1 MGKARMSDAAVK
13 AKTGRDW
20 QQWFSI
26 LDRAGATKMS
36 HKEMAGYLY
45 SKQGVSGWWSQMVA
59 VTYEQERGLREKH
72 ERPDGYSV
80 SASKT
85 FDVSLSILYKYWS
98 DEKLRSKWLK
108 DEFTIRKATKNK
120 SMRITWNNNTSIE
133 VNFYGKD
140 ESKSQV
146 AVQHSKL
153 ASAKQVERTRS
164 YWKSALARL
173 QDTLG

>member
-1 MGKARMSDAAVK
+1 MGRARMSDAAVK

-20 QQWFSI
+20 HQWFSI
-26 LDRAGATKMS
+26 LDKAGATQMS
-36 HKEMAGYLY
+36 HKEIAEYLY
-45 SKQGVSGWWSQMVA
+45 DRQGVPGWWSQMVA

-85 FDVSLSILYKYWS
+85 FEISLSTLYRHWG
-98 DEKLRSKWLK
+98 DEKLRSRWLK

-120 SMRITWNNNTSIE
+120 SMRITWSDGTNIE
-133 VNFYGKD
+133 VNFYGKGD
-140 ESKSQV
+140 SKSQA

-153 ASAKQVERTRS
+153 ASAKQVERVRS
-164 YWKSALARL
+164 YWKAALERL
-173 QDTLG
+173 KGALG

>member
-1 MGKARMSDAAVK
+1 MSDAAVK

-20 QQWFSI
+20 HQWFSI
-26 LDRAGATKMS
+26 LDKAGATKMS
-36 HKEMAGYLY
+36 HKEMAEYLY
-45 SKQGVSGWWSQMVA
+45 DKRSVPGWWSQTVA

-85 FDVSLSILYKYWS
+85 FDVSLGTLYKYWS

-108 DEFTIRKATKNK
+108 DEFTIRKATKDK
-120 SMRITWNNNTSIE
+120 SIQITWSDSTSIE
-133 VNFYGKD
+133 VNFYEKG

-153 ASAKQVERTRS
+153 ADAKQVERVRS
-164 YWKSALARL
+164 YWKAALERL
-173 QDTLG
+173 KGTLG